1 MGSPAGARAGSERVS
16 PAARRALGGL
26 AGAAAMIAAVT
37 VLSRLLGFGRWLLQA
52 SEVGPG
58 VIGDA
63 YNSANLLPN
72 VLFEVAAGGALA
84 GALVPLLTGPIARGD
99 RREVERTAS
108 GALGW
113 TLLVLAPLAV
123 LLAALSTP
131 IAHALAHTSDQ
142 VDLIRFFILVFAVQ
156 VPLYGVAVL
165 LYAVLQAHKRFFW
178 PAFAPVI
185 SSLVVMT
192 TYVVYGALANGEQ
205 SDPAALESQA
215 LDVLAWGTTLGVAAM
230 CLPMFV
236 PVRRLGVRLRPTLRF
251 PHGVGRRLRHLALAG
266 VGAVAAQQLALLVIM
281 KVAWWQPYA
290 QEGTLTRFLYTQQ
303 VYLLPYAVLVVPLA
317 TSSFPRIAARASAGD
332 RVGFA
337 RMAAVTTRGVLIA
350 AGAGVAVVVAAAT
363 AVATVFAVVADDA
376 TVADE
381 MGPALT
387 WMMPG
392 LVGFALLFHVSRTL
406 YALERGRLAVAANV
420 VGWGVVAVAA
430 VVLVRAQVPAGG
442 AVVAIGA
449 ASSIGMLAGGGS
461 ALVLLR
467 RAAGGGA
474 LTGVVRTLA
483 VLAGAV
489 TVAGAAGRWV
499 ADTVQDVAGHGL
511 WTAVGAGAGGAV
523 VALVVV
529 AGAVALLDRRTAVDV
544 LRVERTPVPAS
555 APVVELPDE

>member
-1 MGSPAGARAGSERVS
+1 MGPPAGARAGTERVS
-16 PAARRALGGL
+16 PAARRALSGL

-37 VLSRLLGFGRWLLQA
+37 VLSRLLGFARWLLQA

-58 VIGDA
+58 AIGDA

-84 GALVPLLTGPIARGD
+84 GALVPLLSGPIARGD

-113 TLLVLAPLAV
+113 TLLVLTP
-123 LLAALSTP
+123 LAALLALASTP
-131 IAHALAHTSDQ
+131 IADALAHTPDQ
-142 VDLIRFFILVFAVQ
+142 VALLRFFILVFSVQ
-156 VPLYGVAVL
+156 VPMYGVAVL

-185 SSLVVMT
+185 SSLVVMAA
-192 TYVVYGALANGEQ
+192 YVVYGSLAHGEQ
-205 SDPAALESQA
+205 SDPALLDPGA
-215 LDVLAWGTTLGVAAM
+215 LDALAWGTTLGVAAM

-236 PVRRLGVRLRPTLRF
+236 PVHRLGVRLRPTLRF
-251 PHGVGRRLRHLALAG
+251 PPGVGARLRRLALAG
-266 VGAVAAQQLALLVIM
+266 VSAVAAQQLALLVVM
-281 KVAWWQPYA
+281 KVSWWEPYA
-290 QEGTLTRFLYTQQ
+290 DEGTFTRFLYTQQ

-317 TSSFPRIAARASAGD
+317 TSSFPRIAARVSAAD
-332 RVGFA
+332 VAGFA

-350 AGAGVAVVVAAAT
+350 AAAGVAAVLAAAS
-363 AVATVFAVVADDA
+363 AVATVFADVADDA
-376 TVADE
+376 TVAVE

-392 LVGFALLFHVSRTL
+392 LIGFALLFHVSRTL

-420 VGWGVVAVAA
+420 VGWGVFAVAS
-430 VVLVRAQVPAGG
+430 VILVRAQAPAGG

-461 ALVLLR
+461 ALALLR
-467 RAAGGGA
+467 QAGGPRVLGGVLRTLLVLVA
-474 LTGVVRTLA
+474 GTGV
-483 VLAGAV
+483 GAV
-489 TVAGAAGRWV
+489 TGRWV
-499 ADTVQDVAGHGL
+499 ADTVQSVAGHGV

-523 VALVVV
+523 VAVVAV
-529 AGAVALLDRRTAVDV
+529 AGAVALGDRRTAIEVV
-544 LRVERTPVPAS
+544 RVERTPVPAPNA
-555 APVVELPDE
+555 APDVAQE

>member
-1 MGSPAGARAGSERVS
+1 MGPPASARAGAERVS
-16 PAARRALGGL
+16 PGARRALSGL

-58 VIGDA
+58 AIGDA

-84 GALVPLLTGPIARGD
+84 GALVPLLSGPIARGD

-113 TLLVLAPLAV
+113 TLLVLTPLAG
-123 LLAALSTP
+123 LLALLATP
-131 IAHALAHTSDQ
+131 IAHALAHTPDQ
-142 VDLIRFFILVFAVQ
+142 VALLRFFILVFALQ

-192 TYVVYGALANGEQ
+192 TYVVYGALAHGEQ
-205 SDPAALESQA
+205 SDPAALDSGA
-215 LDVLAWGTTLGVAAM
+215 LDALAWGTTLGVAAM

-236 PVRRLGVRLRPTLRF
+236 PVSRLGVRLRPTLRF
-251 PHGVGRRLRHLALAG
+251 PHGIGVRLRRLALAG
-266 VGAVAAQQLALLVIM
+266 VGAVAAQQISLLVIM

-290 QEGTLTRFLYTQQ
+290 DEGTLTRFLYTQQ

-317 TSSFPRIAARASAGD
+317 TSSFPRIAARASVGD
-332 RVGFA
+332 AAGFA
-337 RMAAVTTRGVLIA
+337 RMAAVTTRGVLVA
-350 AGAGVAVVVAAAT
+350 AAAGVAVVVAAAS
-363 AVATVFAVVADDA
+363 AVATVFSVVAHDA
-376 TVADE
+376 SVAVE

-392 LVGFALLFHVSRTL
+392 LIGFALLFHVSRTL

-430 VVLVRAQVPAGG
+430 VILVRAQVPAGG

-449 ASSIGMLAGGGS
+449 ASSIGMLAGGGC
-461 ALVLLR
+461 ALALLR
-467 RAAGGGA
+467 RAAGPGA
-474 LTGVVRTLA
+474 LGGVLRTLVVLVAA
-483 VLAGAV
+483 VGV
-489 TVAGAAGRWV
+489 GGAAGRWV
-499 ADTVQDVAGHGL
+499 ADTVQAVAGNGV

-523 VALVVV
+523 VALVFV
-529 AGAVALLDRRTAVDV
+529 AGAVALGDRRTVV
-544 LRVERTPVPAS
+544 EVMRVERTPVVAPAV
-555 APVVELPDE
+555 PPDVPQV

>member
-1 MGSPAGARAGSERVS
+1 MSPG
-16 PAARRALGGL
+16 ARRALSGL

-37 VLSRLLGFGRWLLQA
+37 VLSRLLGFARWLLQA

-58 VIGDA
+58 AIGDA

-84 GALVPLLTGPIARGD
+84 GALVPLLAGPIARGD

-113 TLLVLAPLAV
+113 TLLVLAPLAA
-123 LLAALSTP
+123 LLAVLATP
-131 IAHALAHTSDQ
+131 IAHALAHEPEQ
-142 VDLIRFFILVFAVQ
+142 VDLIRFFILVFAIQ
-156 VPLYGVAVL
+156 VPMYGVAVL

-185 SSLVVMT
+185 SSLVVMA

-205 SDPAALESQA
+205 SDPTALESNA

-236 PVRRLGVRLRPTLRF
+236 PVHRLGVRLRPTLRF
-251 PHGVGRRLRHLALAG
+251 PDGVGVRLRRLALAG

-290 QEGTLTRFLYTQQ
+290 DEGTLTRFLYTQQ

-332 RVGFA
+332 VAGFA
-337 RMAAVTTRGVLIA
+337 RMAAVTTRGVLVA
-350 AGAGVAVVVAAAT
+350 AAAGVAAVVAAAG

-376 TVADE
+376 TVAAE

-392 LVGFALLFHVSRTL
+392 LVGFALLFHVSRAL
-406 YALERGRLAVAANV
+406 YALERGRLAVTANA

-430 VVLVRAQVPAGG
+430 VVLVRVQAPAGG

-449 ASSIGMLAGGGS
+449 ASSIGMLVGGGC

-467 RAAGGGA
+467 RAAGHGA
-474 LTGVVRTLA
+474 LGGVPRTLVVL
-483 VLAGAV
+483 VLAVAV
-489 TVAGAAGRWV
+489 AAAAGRWV
-499 ADTVQDVAGHGL
+499 ADTVQEVAGDGV

-529 AGAVALLDRRTAVDV
+529 AGAMALGDRRTAVEV
-544 LRVERTPVPAS
+544 LRVERTPVPAQ
-555 APVVELPDE
+555 AVTPDLPEV